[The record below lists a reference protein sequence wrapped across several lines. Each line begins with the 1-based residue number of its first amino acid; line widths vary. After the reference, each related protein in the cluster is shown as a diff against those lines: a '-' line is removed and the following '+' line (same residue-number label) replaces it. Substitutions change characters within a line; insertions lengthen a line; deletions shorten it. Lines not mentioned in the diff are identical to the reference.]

1 MEVPTLL
8 LPPPGELGGNGS
20 CWGCLGCSSWPGCGA
35 ALALQVLPMEGR
47 SEPFPPPGIHEHRS
61 RDTGMMSLEI
71 DGGSYGME
79 IPACPTKA
87 VPDGGWTWGCDPAPG
102 LWDLLLVSWGS
113 SRSNTAGVCSGG
125 FPPRMFQGLVW
136 GPGGFF
142 VFFSCQ
148 WLSSRERFS

>member
-1 MEVPTLL
+1 MQLL
-8 LPPPGELGGNGS
+8 ARLWGSFGTPGVAHVPPG
-20 CWGCLGCSSWPGCGA
+20 PG
-35 ALALQVLPMEGR
+35 LAMEGR

-61 RDTGMMSLEI
+61 RDAGMMRSLEI

-79 IPACPTKA
+79 IPACLTKA

-113 SRSNTAGVCSGG
+113 SRSNTAGVCSVG